1 MTVMT
6 TVVDRTLEFDRCY
19 RALASR
25 DARFDGWFVVGVRTT
40 GIYCR
45 PSCPA
50 IVPRRGNV
58 VFLRTAAAAQRDGFR
73 ACKRCRPD
81 ASPGSPEWDLRGDVV
96 GRAMRLIADGVVDR
110 EGVTGLAGRLGYS
123 RRQLQRH
130 LVAEVGAGPLA
141 VARAHR
147 AQTARLLVESTD
159 LPMSHVAFAAG
170 FGSLRQFNAT
180 VRDVFATTPR
190 DLRHR
195 ARGERSAAPGSVTL
209 HLPARAPFAGD
220 RLLAFLGARAVPRV
234 EHHDGTA
241 FHRTLRLPH
250 GAGVATLTPVDT
262 GLRCDL
268 RLTDLRDLGPAIQRC
283 RRLAD
288 LDADAPG
295 IAAALSDDPVIG
307 AGVRRV
313 PGRRVPGA
321 VDGAELAVRAVLGQQ
336 VSVAAARHL
345 AATLVSTA
353 GDDTG
358 LADAHVD
365 RYFPTAA
372 AVADA
377 VDGLGMPAAR
387 RATLHRLATA
397 VLRGDVRLDPGADA
411 RATVA
416 ELTALRGI
424 GPWTTGYI
432 AMRALHD
439 PDAHPAGDAAVRRA
453 LRERGI
459 DPRDHDTTIRRW
471 RPWRA
476 YAVMHLWARPDEE
489 LDLP

>member
-19 RALASR
+19 RALESR

-50 IVPRRGNV
+50 IVPRRRNV

-81 ASPGSPEWDLRGDVV
+81 ASPGSPEWNVRGDVV

-110 EGVTGLAGRLGYS
+110 EGVGGLAGRLGYS

-159 LPMSHVAFAAG
+159 LPMSTVAFAAG

-180 VRDVFATTPR
+180 VREVFATSPR
-190 DLRHR
+190 DLRRR
-195 ARGERSAAPGSVTL
+195 ARTDRPAAPGAVTL
-209 HLPARAPFAGD
+209 HLPARAPFAGG
-220 RLLAFLGARAVPRV
+220 RLLAFLGERAVPGV
-234 EHHDGTA
+234 EHHDGSA

-250 GAGVATLTPVDT
+250 GSGVAALTPVDA

-268 RLTDLRDLGPAIQRC
+268 RLADLRDLGPAIQRC

-295 IAAALSDDPVIG
+295 IAAALADDPVIG
-307 AGVRRV
+307 PRVRRV
-313 PGRRVPGA
+313 PGRRVPGT
-321 VDGAELAVRAVLGQQ
+321 VDGDELAVRAVLGQQ
-336 VSVAAARHL
+336 VSVAAARRL
-345 AATLVSTA
+345 AATLVAEA
-353 GDDTG
+353 GDHTG

-365 RYFPTAA
+365 RHFPTAA
-372 AVADA
+372 AIADA
-377 VDGLGMPAAR
+377 VAALGMPSSR
-387 RATLHRLATA
+387 RATLQRLATA
-397 VLRGDVRLDPGADA
+397 LARGDLRLDPGADA

-416 ELTALRGI
+416 DLSALRGI

-432 AMRALHD
+432 GMRALHD

-453 LRERGI
+453 LRTAGVEPGEH
-459 DPRDHDTTIRRW
+459 DPTIRRW

-476 YAVMHLWARPDEE
+476 YAVMHLWARPDDE